1 MNLTIVSLTRSNLKR
16 LKTRSHKILILD
28 LHLQLIYL
36 IALLSS
42 HTSRQS
48 WLGID
53 SRLKHKLLLSHT
65 DLDSQILPQIDLRD
79 QVDSLFLS

>member
-1 MNLTIVSLTRSNLKR
+1 MDLAIVSMTRINLKK
-16 LKTRSHKILILD
+16 LKTRSHKTRILD
-28 LHLQLIYL
+28 LHLHLIYL

-53 SRLKHKLLLSHT
+53 SRLKQKLLLSHI
-65 DLDSQILPQIDLRD
+65 DLDNQILLQIDLRD

>member
-1 MNLTIVSLTRSNLKR
+1 MNLAIVAMTRSILKK
-16 LKTRSHKILILD
+16 LKTKSHKILILD
-28 LHLQLIYL
+28 QHLHLIYL

-53 SRLKHKLLLSHT
+53 SRLKQKLLLSHI
-65 DLDSQILPQIDLRD
+65 DLDNQILLQIDLRD